1 MSHTDKAKDIV
12 GKLLGKKAD
21 ITKEVPAMGSGKDLF
36 GNDAEPEVGSEISDK
51 DLFGYTKATDKA
63 DRDAAELPP
72 EVKNADENSDVADTE
87 KLDQGY
93 STSSNKTDDTYTGS
107 GDGPKL

>member
-1 MSHTDKAKDIV
+1 MNHTDKAKDIV

-36 GNDAEPEVGSEISDK
+36 GNEITPEPASEVSDK
-51 DLFGYTKATDKA
+51 DLFGQTKEVDAA
-63 DRDAAELPP
+63 DREAADLPP
-72 EVKNADENSDVADTE
+72 EVKNSDENSDTSDTE

-93 STSSNKTDDTYTGS
+93 STSSDKTDDVYTGS